1 MKFMKYSLICTDID
15 GTLLDQNK
23 VLLPQVKEALKK
35 EADKG
40 VKIELVS
47 GRMPAGVELIEQEL
61 GISCVKVCHAG
72 SYILLGDQRISN
84 KYLPAET
91 LEKVYN
97 TIAKAHGLQL
107 WIFCEETWYVTGID
121 KFIEKEIVDIKQQPI
136 VVDIKDLVEQ
146 WKKEGKGPNK
156 ILLAADPEEIRIM
169 YQEIENY
176 NWPEIDYACSADT
189 FIELLPKGINK
200 GEAVCEICDRLGIK
214 REEVVAFGDHELDIP
229 LLEAAGIGIA
239 MENAIPEL
247 KEKADYV
254 TKTNNEGGIAYALE
268 NYLAK

>member
-40 VKIELVS
+40 VKIALVS

-84 KYLPAET
+84 KYLLAET
-91 LEKVYN
+91 LEKVFN
-97 TIAKAHGLQL
+97 TIAKAHGLLL

-229 LLEAAGIGIA
+229 LLEAAGIGIE

-254 TKTNNEGGIAYALE
+254 TKTNTEGGIAYALE